1 MYPHFNNASITRRRF
16 RIGLLPALL
25 VFAGVAIAAPPI
37 PATNLQAAKQA
48 IANAERVDAA
58 THAGVELGEA
68 RGKLAAAQSAVQEKK
83 MVVAQQYAD
92 EARAEAELAA
102 AKTSAVKAVAA
113 NEDIKRGTATLIE
126 EMQRKSGDTR

>member
-1 MYPHFNNASITRRRF
+1 MYSRIKRASITRRRF
-16 RIGLLPALL
+16 RIALPALL
-25 VFAGVAIAAPPI
+25 MFAGAAIAAPPI
-37 PATNLQAAKQA
+37 PTANLQAAQQA

-68 RGKLAAAQSAVQEKK
+68 RGKLSAAQRAVEEKK

-102 AKTSAVKAVAA
+102 AKSGAVKAMAA
-113 NEDIKRGTATLIE
+113 NEDIKRGTETLVD
-126 EMQRKSGDTR
+126 EMQRKSGDSR

>member
-1 MYPHFNNASITRRRF
+1 MYSPIKSASITRRRF
-16 RIGLLPALL
+16 RIAYPALL
-25 VFAGVAIAAPPI
+25 LFAGAAIAAPPI
-37 PATNLQAAKQA
+37 PTTNLQAAEQA

-68 RGKLAAAQSAVQEKK
+68 RGKLSAAQHAVEDKK

-102 AKTSAVKAVAA
+102 AKSQAAKAMAA
-113 NEDIKRGTATLIE
+113 NEDIKRGTATLID
-126 EMQRKSGDTR
+126 EMQRKSGDSR

>member
-1 MYPHFNNASITRRRF
+1 MNPHFKKASTMRRRF
-16 RIGLLPALL
+16 RIGLPALL
-25 VFAGVAIAAPPI
+25 LFAGAAIAAPPI
-37 PATNLQAAKQA
+37 PTTNLQAAQQA

-68 RGKLAAAQSAVQEKK
+68 RGKLAAAQTAVQQKK

-92 EARAEAELAA
+92 EARAGAELAA
-102 AKTSAVKAVAA
+102 AKAGAVKALAA

>member
-1 MYPHFNNASITRRRF
+1 MNSHFKKASITRRRF
-16 RIGLLPALL
+16 RIALPVLFML
-25 VFAGVAIAAPPI
+25 AGAAIAAPPA
-37 PATNLQAAKQA
+37 PVTNLQAAQLA

-102 AKTSAVKAVAA
+102 AKAGAVKALAA
-113 NEDIKRGTATLIE
+113 NEDIKRGTATLLE
-126 EMQRKSGDTR
+126 EMQRKSGDAR

>member
-1 MYPHFNNASITRRRF
+1 MNPHSRKATNTRRRF
-16 RIGLLPALL
+16 RIALSVLLM
-25 VFAGVAIAAPPI
+25 FAGAAVAAPP
-37 PATNLQAAKQA
+37 PTTNLQAAELA

-68 RGKLAAAQSAVQEKK
+68 RGKLAAAKSAVQEKK

-102 AKTSAVKAVAA
+102 AKAGAVKALAA
-113 NEDIKRGTATLIE
+113 NEDIKHATATLLD
-126 EMQRKSGDTR
+126 EMQRKSGDAR

>member
-1 MYPHFNNASITRRRF
+1 MNPHFKKASTMRRRF
-16 RIGLLPALL
+16 RIGLPALL
-25 VFAGVAIAAPPI
+25 LFAGAAIAAPPI
-37 PATNLQAAKQA
+37 PTTNLQAAQQA

-68 RGKLAAAQSAVQEKK
+68 RGKLAAAQTAVQQKK

-92 EARAEAELAA
+92 EARAGAELAA
-102 AKTSAVKAVAA
+102 AKSGAVKALAA
-113 NEDIKRGTATLIE
+113 NEDIKRGTATLID

>member
-1 MYPHFNNASITRRRF
+1 MNSHFKKASITRRRF
-16 RIGLLPALL
+16 RMILPALVL
-25 VFAGVAIAAPPI
+25 FAGAAIAAPPI
-37 PATNLQAAKQA
+37 PTTNLEAAKQA

-68 RGKLAAAQSAVQEKK
+68 RGKLAAAQTAVQQKK

-102 AKTSAVKAVAA
+102 AKAGSVKALAA
-113 NEDIKRGTATLIE
+113 NEDIKRGTATLLD

>member
-1 MYPHFNNASITRRRF
+1 MNSHSMKASISRRRF
-16 RIGLLPALL
+16 RIILPALL
-25 VFAGVAIAAPPI
+25 LFAGAAIAAPPI
-37 PATNLQAAKQA
+37 PATNLQAAQLA

-68 RGKLAAAQSAVQEKK
+68 RGKLAAAQTAVQQKK

-102 AKTSAVKAVAA
+102 AKAGAVKALAA